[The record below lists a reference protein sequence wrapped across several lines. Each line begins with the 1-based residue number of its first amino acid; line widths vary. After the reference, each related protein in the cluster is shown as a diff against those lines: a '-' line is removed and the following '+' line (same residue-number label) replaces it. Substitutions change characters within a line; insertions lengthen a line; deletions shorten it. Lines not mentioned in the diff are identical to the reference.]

1 MRKLITMSVMMLAVL
16 ALAAAPVFAGEN
28 CSADKTASKS
38 CSADKATAQK
48 ASAKGS
54 TCSAEKTAIKAS
66 ADGACSA
73 TANATMASAKS
84 CSPADMEA
92 CAKALN
98 MSVEDVKKM
107 CGPEGTMAIQT
118 ISIQGMT
125 CAGCEQSITKAIEG
139 VDGVHKVV
147 SISHK
152 DANAVVCVEKDKAC
166 LETLTKTITN
176 KGYKA
181 EIIPAVATSTTADSK
196 MSSCSKT
203 CTAAEKAACASK
215 TAEKTADKKAEG
227 TK

>member
-1 MRKLITMSVMMLAVL
+1 MMLAVL
-16 ALAAAPVFAGEN
+16 ALAAAPVFAGPN

-38 CSADKATAQK
+38 CSSDKATAQK
-48 ASAKGS
+48 ASAKG
-54 TCSAEKTAIKAS
+54 TCSST
-66 ADGACSA
+66 
-73 TANATMASAKS
+73 TNATMASAKT
-84 CSPADMEA
+84 CSPSELEA

-118 ISIQGMT
+118 ISIEGMT
-125 CAGCEQSITKAIEG
+125 CTSCEQSITKAIEG

-181 EIIPAVATSTTADSK
+181 EIMPAVAKTTTATADSK

-203 CTAAEKAACASK
+203 CSTAEKAACSK
-215 TAEKTADKKAEG
+215 NAEKTAEKKAEG